1 MPIISFIGIYL
12 LLLSSIIGYG
22 YFFANN
28 ISTYNKNANIGYLG
42 IYGIFILTLVSYLT
56 NLILPHNFIHN
67 YIVIFLGLFFFV
79 KYIFTIKKI
88 KKDFDIKLL
97 LFFIIIS
104 LFAIF
109 YFKNHDDFPYYHLS
123 FMHNITLNKVEFGL
137 GNFDLAYNHVSS
149 LFFFH
154 SLFKLPFTGDY
165 FYFIGP
171 ASILIFINMI
181 LIKNIYQI
189 DKEKNLNFVKFLSLF
204 IFIFINVFFYRLAEH
219 GTDRSAIIIIFL
231 IILLMFQILENKVLD
246 RIKFENFIIFFFFI
260 LFIFFFFYFLLFILN
275 FFL

>member
-42 IYGIFILTLVSYLT
+42 IYGIFILTLISYLT

-88 KKDFDIKLL
+88 KKYFDIKLF

-123 FMHNITLNKVEFGL
+123 FMHNIT
-137 GNFDLAYNHVSS
+137 
-149 LFFFH
+149 
-154 SLFKLPFTGDY
+154 
-165 FYFIGP
+165 
-171 ASILIFINMI
+171 
-181 LIKNIYQI
+181 
-189 DKEKNLNFVKFLSLF
+189 
-204 IFIFINVFFYRLAEH
+204 
-219 GTDRSAIIIIFL
+219 
-231 IILLMFQILENKVLD
+231 
-246 RIKFENFIIFFFFI
+246 
-260 LFIFFFFYFLLFILN
+260 
-275 FFL
+275 